1 MIDQDVQ
8 ISVVIP
14 FKDEAESIPL
24 LSDELSTVIDNN
36 RFCWECI
43 WIDDGSA
50 DNSSEKVKHLM
61 RSRPDYH
68 LIQFDKNYGQ
78 SAALGCGF
86 KKSRGK
92 IIVTLDADLQNDPAD
107 IPGLLDLL
115 LDSNVDMVN
124 GIRKK
129 RRDSVIR
136 LISSRIANKYRN
148 TLTRSSVTD
157 VGCSMRVF
165 YRRCVENVPIFK
177 GMHRFL
183 PTLVE
188 MQGFKITEAP
198 VNHRPRIKGITKYG
212 VNNRLWVGIID
223 TLAVAWMQRRFVYPK
238 TKLV

>member
-1 MIDQDVQ
+1 MEDQEVQ

-43 WIDDGSA
+43 WIDDGST
-50 DNSSEKVKHLM
+50 DNSSEKVKYLM
-61 RSRPDYH
+61 RSRPDYQ

-115 LDSNVDMVN
+115 LDSNIDMVN
-124 GIRKK
+124 GIRKN
-129 RRDSVIR
+129 RRDSMIR

-148 TLTRSSVTD
+148 KLTGSSVTD
-157 VGCSMRVF
+157 VGCSIRVF

-188 MQGFKITEAP
+188 MQGFRITEAP
-198 VNHRPRIKGITKYG
+198 VNHRPRIKGTTKYG
-212 VNNRLWVGIID
+212 INNRLWVGIID
-223 TLAVAWMQRRFVYPK
+223 TLAVAWMQHRFVYPK